1 MQLSSLTAVSPVD
14 GRYAGKTSSLRPIF
28 SEYGLIRFRVMVE
41 VRWLQRLAA
50 HAGIPE
56 VAPFSAEANALLDSL
71 ASDFQLEHAERIKE
85 IERTTNHDVKAVE
98 YLLKE
103 QAAKLPELAAVSE
116 FIHFACTSEDINNL
130 SHALMLREGRD
141 SVLLP
146 LMRQIAEA
154 IRELAV
160 KLADVPMLS
169 RTHGQP
175 ASPTTLG
182 KELANVVYRLERQIK
197 QVAGIE
203 LLGKIN
209 GAVGNYN
216 AHLSAYPEVDW
227 EANARQFIEGD
238 LGLTFNPYTTQIEP
252 HDYIAEL
259 FDAIARFNTILID
272 FDRDVWGYISL
283 GYFKQKTV
291 AGEIGSSTMPHKVN
305 PIDFENSEGNLGI
318 ANALFQHLASKLP
331 ISRWQRDLTDSTVLR
346 NLGVG
351 IAHSIIAYEAR
362 GTDPRQRHQR
372 RSLADFHR
380 RAGDS
385 RRGQGRAEEADP
397 GRLRRQCRRP
407 GQAHLSTQ
415 PFCTP
420 GCAGRF
426 CFKDLTMN
434 ADTPLQLLGGLTAAE
449 FLRDYWQRK
458 PLLVRQAI
466 PDFESPLSAD
476 ELAGLS
482 LEESVESR
490 IVLEHGKTPW
500 EMRRGPFQEEDYQH
514 LPEQDWTLLVQ
525 AVDQFVPEV
534 AQLLEQFRFLPSWRI
549 DDVMI
554 SYAAPGG
561 GVGPHF
567 DNYDVFLL
575 QGHGRRRWKVGQMC
589 SSDSPLREHADL
601 RILADF
607 EQSDE
612 WVLEPGDMLYL
623 PPRLAHYGIAE
634 DECMTYSIGFR
645 APSAAEVLTH
655 FTDFLGQFLSDEE
668 RYTDAGLQPVGDD
681 PHQIQRDALER
692 LQGLIQE
699 HMSDERLLLTWFGQ
713 FMTEPR
719 YPELVAGE
727 EIPEEELFGALED
740 GALLVRNPSA
750 RLAWS
755 EIDIGLVLFASGQSV
770 LLPGQLKELLK
781 LVCSADALHLENLGQ
796 WLADDDARK
805 LLAELVKQGSLEF
818 ADE

>member
-1 MQLSSLTAVSPVD
+1 
-14 GRYAGKTSSLRPIF
+14 
-28 SEYGLIRFRVMVE
+28 
-41 VRWLQRLAA
+41 
-50 HAGIPE
+50 
-56 VAPFSAEANALLDSL
+56 
-71 ASDFQLEHAERIKE
+71 
-85 IERTTNHDVKAVE
+85 
-98 YLLKE
+98 
-103 QAAKLPELAAVSE
+103 
-116 FIHFACTSEDINNL
+116 
-130 SHALMLREGRD
+130 
-141 SVLLP
+141 
-146 LMRQIAEA
+146 
-154 IRELAV
+154 
-160 KLADVPMLS
+160 
-169 RTHGQP
+169 
-175 ASPTTLG
+175 
-182 KELANVVYRLERQIK
+182 
-197 QVAGIE
+197 
-203 LLGKIN
+203 
-209 GAVGNYN
+209 
-216 AHLSAYPEVDW
+216 
-227 EANARQFIEGD
+227 
-238 LGLTFNPYTTQIEP
+238 
-252 HDYIAEL
+252 
-259 FDAIARFNTILID
+259 
-272 FDRDVWGYISL
+272 
-283 GYFKQKTV
+283 
-291 AGEIGSSTMPHKVN
+291 
-305 PIDFENSEGNLGI
+305 
-318 ANALFQHLASKLP
+318 
-331 ISRWQRDLTDSTVLR
+331 
-346 NLGVG
+346 
-351 IAHSIIAYEAR
+351 
-362 GTDPRQRHQR
+362 
-372 RSLADFHR
+372 
-380 RAGDS
+380 
-385 RRGQGRAEEADP
+385 
-397 GRLRRQCRRP
+397 
-407 GQAHLSTQ
+407 
-415 PFCTP
+415 
-420 GCAGRF
+420 
-426 CFKDLTMN
+426 MN

-727 EIPEEELFGALED
+727 DIPEEAVRRPRGWRAAGAQPQRPPGLERD
-740 GALLVRNPSA
+740 RHRPGAVRQRPERTPARPAQGTAEAGLLGRCV
-750 RLAWS
+750 
-755 EIDIGLVLFASGQSV
+755 ASGK
-770 LLPGQLKELLK
+770 PRPMAGRRR
-781 LVCSADALHLENLGQ
+781 CA
-796 WLADDDARK
+796 
-805 LLAELVKQGSLEF
+805 
-818 ADE
+818 